1 MSFAD
6 SLKAVEGRLQSNWT
20 TTPIKFQN
28 VPLKETASSYVALF
42 LQDGEGA
49 QISLGQ
55 VALRRWPGVILVQV
69 FVPERTGTLVAR
81 QYADTIGAIFDRV
94 QFSSGNSGVISCRTP
109 SVETIGLRD
118 GWWQVNVTIPYRRNR
133 QY

>member
-6 SLKAVEGRLQSNWT
+6 TLKAVESRLQTNWT

-28 VPLKETASSYVALF
+28 VPFNETATAYVALF
-42 LQDGEGA
+42 LQDGEGL
-49 QISLGQ
+49 QISLGT
-55 VALRRWPGVILVQV
+55 VALRRWAGIIIVQV
-69 FVPERTGTLVAR
+69 FVPETTGTSVAR
-81 QYADTIGAIFDRV
+81 GYADTIGAIFDRV

-109 SVETIGLRD
+109 SIETIGLRD
-118 GWWQVNVTIPYRRNR
+118 GWWQVNVTIPYRRNK